1 MSQDFQGSQKSPSQ
15 HELRPRSK
23 ALFAEA
29 VGLMPGGV
37 NSPVRAFAAVGG
49 TPVFMKRGNGA
60 YLWDEDGN
68 RYIDYITSWGPAI
81 VGHAHPEVLA
91 AIQSAAA
98 DGLSFGTPTAREN
111 ILAHMIIEAM
121 PAIEMLR
128 LVSSGTEACMSAL
141 RVARAFTGRNKILKF
156 EGCYH
161 GHADMLLVKAGSG
174 AATLGLSG
182 SPGVPESTA
191 QHTLTA
197 HFNDV
202 EQLQEIFAANIKTI
216 AAVIVEPII
225 GNAGFIRPQ
234 PGFLEALKKL
244 CDAHG
249 TVLIFDEVMTGF
261 RVARGGYQSLCGI
274 KPDMTV
280 LGKVIGGGM
289 PVGAYGGRRDIMSLV
304 APAGPVYQAGTL
316 SGNPLAVACGIKTL
330 EILGRPDAYETLA
343 ARSKSLVLGIKS
355 AAEECGVPLSVDFEG
370 GMFGFFFSQNPVRNY
385 EDAKRADMIS
395 FKKFFQLMLNDGIYL
410 APSAFEAGFLSLA
423 HSQADIDATVAAAR
437 NAFKQIQQSSQF
449 KESPQ
454 FKESV
459 E

>member
-1 MSQDFQGSQKSPSQ
+1 MSHDSRSPNN
-15 HELRPRSK
+15 LRPRSK
-23 ALFAEA
+23 ALFEEA

-37 NSPVRAFAAVGG
+37 NSPVRAFASVGG
-49 TPVFMKRGNGA
+49 TPVFMKRANGA

-91 AIQSAAA
+91 AINEAAA
-98 DGLSFGTPTAREN
+98 GGLSFGTPTAGES
-111 ILAHMIIEAM
+111 ILAHKIIKAM

-141 RVARAFTGRNKILKF
+141 RVARAFTGRTKILKF

-202 EQLQEIFAANIKTI
+202 DQLREIFSANRRDI

-225 GNAGFIRPQ
+225 GNAGFIRPL
-234 PGFLEALKKL
+234 PGYYDVLKGL
-244 CDAHG
+244 CEEHG
-249 TVLIFDEVMTGF
+249 TILIFDEVMTGF
-261 RVARGGYQSLCGI
+261 RVAHGGYQSLCGI

-289 PVGAYGGRRDIMSLV
+289 PVGAYGGRRDIMSMV
-304 APAGPVYQAGTL
+304 APSGPVYQAGTL
-316 SGNPLAVACGIKTL
+316 SGNPVAVASGIKTL
-330 EILGRPDAYETLA
+330 EILSRPGAYDTLA
-343 ARSKSLVLGIKS
+343 ARSERLVSGLKS
-355 AAEECGVPLSVDFEG
+355 AAEGFGIPFTVDFEG
-370 GMFGFFFSQNPVRNY
+370 GMFGFFFAKDSVRNF
-385 EDAKRADMIS
+385 EDAKRANLDN
-395 FKKFFQLMLNDGIYL
+395 FKKFFQLMLDDGIYL

-423 HSQADIDATVAAAR
+423 HSESDIDATLDAAR
-437 NAFKQIQQSSQF
+437 RAFRVIA
-449 KESPQ
+449 ESPNTQ
-454 FKESV
+454 AGR
-459 E
+459 

>member
-1 MSQDFQGSQKSPSQ
+1 MLHDLQSRNNA
-15 HELRPRSK
+15 RPRSK
-23 ALFAEA
+23 ALFEEA
-29 VGLMPGGV
+29 AGLMPGGV
-37 NSPVRAFAAVGG
+37 NSPVRAFASVGG

-81 VGHAHPEVLA
+81 VGHAHPEVLK
-91 AIQSAAA
+91 AINDAAA
-98 DGLSFGTPTAREN
+98 DGLSFGTPTARESV
-111 ILAHMIIEAM
+111 LAHKIIDAM

-141 RVARAFTGRNKILKF
+141 RVARAFTGRTKILKF

-202 EQLQEIFAANIKTI
+202 EQLKEIFSANHEAI

-225 GNAGFIRPQ
+225 GNAGFIRPL
-234 PGFLEALKKL
+234 PGFYEALKNL
-244 CDAHG
+244 CDEHG
-249 TVLIFDEVMTGF
+249 TILIFDEVMTGF
-261 RVARGGYQSLCGI
+261 RVAHGGYQSLCGI

-304 APAGPVYQAGTL
+304 APSGPVYQAGTL
-316 SGNPLAVACGIKTL
+316 SGNPVAVACGIKTL
-330 EILGRPDAYETLA
+330 EILSRPGAYETLS
-343 ARSKSLVLGIKS
+343 ARSSQLVHGFKS
-355 AAEECGVPLSVDFEG
+355 AAEDFGIPLTVDFEG
-370 GMFGFFFSQNPVRNY
+370 GMFGFFFAKDAVRNY
-385 EDAKRADMIS
+385 EDAKRTNLET
-395 FKKFFQLMLNDGIYL
+395 FKTFFQLMLDDGIYL

-423 HSQADIDATVAAAR
+423 HTEADIDSTVQAAR
-437 NAFKQIQQSSQF
+437 RAFKSIGENAT
-449 KESPQ
+449 K
-454 FKESV
+454 KAGR
-459 E
+459 

>member
-1 MSQDFQGSQKSPSQ
+1 MLHDLQSRNNS
-15 HELRPRSK
+15 RPRSK
-23 ALFAEA
+23 ALFEEA
-29 VGLMPGGV
+29 ARLMPGGV
-37 NSPVRAFAAVGG
+37 NSPVRAFVSVGG
-49 TPVFMKRGNGA
+49 IPVFMKRGNGA
-60 YLWDEDGN
+60 YLWDEDGS

-81 VGHAHPEVLA
+81 VGHAHPEVLKA
-91 AIQSAAA
+91 LNDAAA
-98 DGLSFGTPTAREN
+98 DGLSFGTPTARESV
-111 ILAHMIIEAM
+111 LAHKIIDAM

-141 RVARAFTGRNKILKF
+141 RVARAFTGRTKILKF

-202 EQLQEIFAANIKTI
+202 EQLKEIFSANHEAI

-225 GNAGFIRPQ
+225 GNAGFIRPL
-234 PGFLEALKKL
+234 PGFYDALKNL
-244 CDAHG
+244 CDEHG
-249 TVLIFDEVMTGF
+249 TILIFDEVMTGF
-261 RVARGGYQSLCGI
+261 RVAHGGYQSLCGI

-304 APAGPVYQAGTL
+304 APSGPVYQAGTL
-316 SGNPLAVACGIKTL
+316 SGNPVAVACGIKTL
-330 EILGRPDAYETLA
+330 EILSRPGAYETLS
-343 ARSKSLVLGIKS
+343 ARSSQLVNGFKS
-355 AAEECGVPLSVDFEG
+355 AAEDFGIPLTVDFEG
-370 GMFGFFFSQNPVRNY
+370 GMFGFFFAKDAVRNY
-385 EDAKRADMIS
+385 EDAKRTNLET
-395 FKKFFQLMLNDGIYL
+395 FKTFFQLMLDDGIYL

-423 HSQADIDATVAAAR
+423 HTEADIDSTVQAAR
-437 NAFKQIQQSSQF
+437 RAFKSIGENATN
-449 KESPQ
+449 KAGR
-454 FKESV
+454 
-459 E
+459 